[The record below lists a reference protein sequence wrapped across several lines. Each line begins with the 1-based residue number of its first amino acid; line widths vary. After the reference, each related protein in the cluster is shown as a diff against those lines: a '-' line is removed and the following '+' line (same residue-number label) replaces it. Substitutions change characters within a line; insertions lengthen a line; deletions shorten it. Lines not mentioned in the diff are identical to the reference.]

1 VPPGSMQTLLEVS
14 PFEDKVFI
22 FMEDV
27 LEGDEVIMNP
37 FDLILS

>member
-1 VPPGSMQTLLEVS
+1 MQTLLEVS

-27 LEGDEVIMNP
+27 LEGDEVVVNP
-37 FDLILS
+37 LDLIFS